1 MAQSPK
7 RRPDAVRRANR
18 TIGMRTLLL
27 LAVFGVMSFVLLFSK
42 LYEWQITRHDE
53 LQDIAVR
60 QQTMRTT
67 VSASR
72 GSIFDRNGRA
82 LAISSTA
89 ENILMS
95 PLDIEKYDQDK
106 TLIAEGL
113 AEILDLDEDDLR
125 EKMKKT
131 NSQYVFVKKRVDQEE
146 ADKVRAFITDNG
158 IKGNSI
164 FMEPTTKRYY
174 PFGSLASN
182 VIGFVNENGG
192 AMGLEAVYDEELTG
206 ESGMVITA
214 KDVSGTSLLYQY
226 EQYFDAQD
234 GSALH
239 TTIDTTVQYYLEKGL
254 ADLEARYG
262 TGKGATGI
270 VMDVNTAAILGM
282 ASLPSYDLN
291 NPAAIY
297 NDFLKATII
306 EKPVQPVET
315 PESEGPINGETGE
328 NPETGEESDADAAA
342 EPVAAVDEKAF
353 EEQLLEQLRTL
364 RLKQWRNKAINDT
377 YEPGSTF
384 KILTLSMGLEE
395 GVIDMNTTFD
405 CSGYVKIDD
414 ATINCSKR
422 APGHGHQSLKVAA
435 GNSCNPAF
443 INIGLRVG
451 NEKFVE
457 YMNAFGL
464 TAKTGIDTTGEAPGF
479 MNDEINYS
487 RLALACYAFGQNFNV
502 TPVALIAA
510 QAACIN
516 GGYLRQ
522 PYIVDQ
528 ITDGSGNVTY
538 QHDTTPLRQVVS
550 EDTSATVREILEYV
564 VSDGTGKNGKVAG
577 YRIGGKT
584 GTADKVGGNVIVSF
598 VCFAPADDPQ
608 VIMLL
613 TLDEPDRNT
622 GTYVSGG
629 NMVAPVASEV
639 MAELLPYL
647 GIEPTYSAEELVGRD
662 ATVPNL
668 VGFSAEE
675 AQSKLKEI
683 GFTCRVIGNGEKVTD
698 QTPTGGAI
706 VPNNAEILLYCGE
719 TKSNALCIVPNVI
732 GDSASVANQK
742 LTNAGLIMS
751 VSGATNR
758 SSATVRAVSQSEAP
772 GKEVAAGTVV
782 RVQLSDSSVTD

>member
-1 MAQSPK
+1 MPQTP
-7 RRPDAVRRANR
+7 RRKSDAARRANR
-18 TIGMRTLLL
+18 TIGVRTLLL
-27 LAVFGVMSFVLLFSK
+27 LALFGLVTFALLFRQ
-42 LYEWQITRHDE
+42 LYYWQIERHDE

-60 QQTMRTT
+60 QQTLRTT

-72 GSIFDRNGRA
+72 GTIYDRNGRA
-82 LAISSTA
+82 LALSSTA
-89 ENILMS
+89 ENVMLS
-95 PLDIEKYDQDK
+95 PRDIEQYAADK
-106 TLIAEGL
+106 NLIANTL
-113 AEILDLDEDDLR
+113 AGILGVDAESLLK
-125 EKMKKT
+125 KMERT
-131 NSQYVFVKKRVDQEE
+131 NSQYEFVKKRVEQEE
-146 ADKVRAFITDNG
+146 ADAVRAFITEAEL
-158 IKGNSI
+158 KGNCI
-164 FMEPTTKRYY
+164 FLEPTTRRYY
-174 PFGSLASN
+174 PFGSLAAN
-182 VIGFVNENGG
+182 VIGFTNEEGG
-192 AMGLEAVYDEELTG
+192 AYGLEAVYDKELTG
-206 ESGMVITA
+206 ESGMVVTA
-214 KDVSGTSLLYQY
+214 KDNRGTSLLYQY

-234 GSALH
+234 GCSLQ

-254 ADLEARYG
+254 ASLESRFG

-270 VMDVNTAAILGM
+270 VMEVNTGAILGM

-291 NPAAIY
+291 DPGAIY
-297 NDFLKATII
+297 NDFMQSNL
-306 EKPVQPVET
+306 
-315 PESEGPINGETGE
+315 SGLDG
-328 NPETGEESDADAAA
+328 DALSARLA
-342 EPVAAVDEKAF
+342 E
-353 EEQLLEQLRTL
+353 L

-384 KILTLSMGLEE
+384 KILTLSMALEE
-395 GVIDMNTTFD
+395 GVIDLNSGFD
-405 CSGYVKIDD
+405 CPGYIIVENER
-414 ATINCSKR
+414 INCSKR
-422 APGHGHQSLKVAA
+422 DGHGHQNLTVAT

-451 NEKFVE
+451 NEKFYD
-457 YMNAFGL
+457 YMKAFGL
-464 TAKTGIDTTGEAPGF
+464 TQPTGIDTTGEASGF
-479 MNDEINYS
+479 VNSEIEYS
-487 RLALACYAFGQNFNV
+487 KLALACYAFGQNFNV
-502 TPVALIAA
+502 TPVALISA

-528 ITDGSGNVTY
+528 MTDAEGNVVY
-538 QHDTTPLRQVVS
+538 RHDTTPLRQVVS
-550 EDTSATVREILEYV
+550 EDTSATVRQILEYV
-564 VSDGTGKNGKVAG
+564 VSEGTGKNGKVTG

-613 TLDEPDRNT
+613 TLDEPSKYT

-639 MAELLPYL
+639 MADLLPYL

-662 ATVPNL
+662 ATVPN
-668 VGFSAEE
+668 VIGDTVET
-675 AQSKLKEI
+675 AQKKLKEI
-683 GFTCRVIGNGEKVTD
+683 GFSSRVIGSESRVTD
-698 QTPTGGAI
+698 QTPVGGAI

-719 TKSNALCIVPNVI
+719 EKSTELCIVPNVI

-751 VSGATNR
+751 ISGATNR
-758 SSATVRAVSQSEAP
+758 SSSSVRAVSQSEEP